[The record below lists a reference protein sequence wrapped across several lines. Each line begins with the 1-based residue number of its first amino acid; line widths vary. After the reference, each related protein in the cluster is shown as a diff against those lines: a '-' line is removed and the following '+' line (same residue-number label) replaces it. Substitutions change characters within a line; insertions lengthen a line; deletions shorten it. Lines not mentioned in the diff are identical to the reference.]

1 MVLGWKMPLTQQIV
15 VYDRNIVRLS
25 KRKFLWQYGA
35 IKHTD
40 IVIEEM
46 KYKWWQANY
55 LAKWMLATCTIR
67 SFKERLSNKDIT
79 VSYGTVVSMWHF
91 FVTYTSEEKIVF
103 CLCKLC
109 LNPRLLIEPVM
120 AQGKKDNEKTIESI
134 TKFFMHSYECPKTSI
149 NGAVN
154 ANVVTT

>member
-35 IKHTD
+35 IKHMD

-67 SFKERLSNKDIT
+67 SFIERLSNKDIA
-79 VSYGTVVSMWHF
+79 VSYGTVISMWYF

-109 LNPRLLIEPVM
+109 LNPRLLFEPVM

-134 TKFFMHSYECPKTSI
+134 TKFFMHSYECPKTSMEL
-149 NGAVN
+149 
-154 ANVVTT
+154 

>member
-35 IKHTD
+35 IKHMD

-67 SFKERLSNKDIT
+67 SLIERLSNKDIA
-79 VSYGTVVSMWHF
+79 VSYGTVISMWYF

-109 LNPRLLIEPVM
+109 LNPRLLFEPVM

-134 TKFFMHSYECPKTSI
+134 TKFFMHSYECPKTSMEL
-149 NGAVN
+149 
-154 ANVVTT
+154 

>member
-15 VYDRNIVRLS
+15 VYDRNIVKLS

-35 IKHTD
+35 IKHMD

-67 SFKERLSNKDIT
+67 SFIERLSNKDIA
-79 VSYGTVVSMWHF
+79 VSYGTVISMWYF

-109 LNPRLLIEPVM
+109 LNPRLLFEPVM

-154 ANVVTT
+154 VNVLRT